1 MAEKKRFSG
10 GGGGG
15 GGGGGRG
22 GGGRGSITSFFT
34 KSSSSFGLEDMSSK
48 DERFVLATKVDHSV
62 FPSTMADRFNL
73 RLGLELADVA
83 YKAGDVGGAQEISD
97 ACGASKVKY
106 LPPSPPHLKHTPER
120 APFRE
125 EHSLA
130 LSTLVSILRT
140 RGIDYYL
147 TILLSLCLSRFVLT
161 LFLSPRKGGPRH
173 GGR

>member
-1 MAEKKRFSG
+1 MAEKKRFG
-10 GGGGG
+10 GGGGR
-15 GGGGGRG
+15 GGRG
-22 GGGRGSITSFFT
+22 GGGRGSITSFFA
-34 KSSSSFGLEDMSSK
+34 KSSSSSSFGLEDMSFK
-48 DERFVLATKVDHSV
+48 DERFVLATKVDRSV
-62 FPSTMADRFNL
+62 FPSTMADRFNV
-73 RLGLELADVA
+73 RMGLELADAA

-106 LPPSPPHLKHTPER
+106 LPPPPPHLKHTPER

-130 LSTLVSILRT
+130 LSTLVYILRT
-140 RGIDYYL
+140 RGIDDYL
-147 TILLSLCLSRFVLT
+147 TILLSLCLSRFCLT